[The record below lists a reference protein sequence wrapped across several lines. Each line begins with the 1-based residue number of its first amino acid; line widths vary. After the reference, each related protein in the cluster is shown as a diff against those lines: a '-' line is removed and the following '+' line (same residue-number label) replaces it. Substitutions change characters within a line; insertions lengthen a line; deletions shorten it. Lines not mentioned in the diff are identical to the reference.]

1 MQSQSTSYKNML
13 ESVDDKSSASSSGVN
28 NIIVKSTKS
37 RAEGYDMYESNL
49 VAIGAVMLTD
59 PNIIAQTTAYNNAN
73 FVLNM
78 LNDITGK
85 DSSFVIPQKNLQQIF
100 IKVDQSQLSALRI
113 AVMYVIP
120 GIVVICG
127 IVVFVR
133 RKNK

>member
-1 MQSQSTSYKNML
+1 MY
-13 ESVDDKSSASSSGVN
+13 ASHV
-28 NIIVKSTKS
+28 
-37 RAEGYDMYESNL
+37 
-49 VAIGAVMLTD
+49 VAVGAVMLTD

-78 LNDITGK
+78 VNNITGK

-120 GIVVICG
+120 SIVVVCG